1 MHLHKRIKHGLKE
14 EYARLQLGQ
23 IQKRFSAFTMVSR
36 DTFIDNLRLA
46 GRVAGISGCVI
57 ECGVWRGGMSAGLA
71 TVLGS
76 DRKYFLF
83 DSFEGLPEAKKIDGE
98 AALAWQSDKQGSYY
112 YDNCTAEPDF
122 AQRAM
127 TLSGSKSFS
136 LMKGWF
142 NETLPK
148 FSPPE
153 PIALLRLDGD
163 WYDSTMIC
171 LESLFPHVAPGGLII
186 IDDYYT
192 WDGCSRAVHDYF
204 SRHSVKER
212 IRSFRDI
219 CFIEKAKADKPDNR
233 DQQ

>member
-1 MHLHKRIKHGLKE
+1 MKLHRRIKRGLKQ
-14 EYARLQLGQ
+14 EYVRLRLGQ
-23 IQKRFSAFTMVSR
+23 IQKKFCGFTMIPRDNFISNLMLARQVS
-36 DTFIDNLRLA
+36 
-46 GRVAGISGCVI
+46 GIPGCVI
-57 ECGVWRGGMSAGLA
+57 ECGVWRGGMSAGIA
-71 TVLGS
+71 SVLGGE
-76 DRKYFLF
+76 RKYFLF

-98 AALAWQSDKQGSYY
+98 AALAWQNNKQGSYY

-127 TLSGSKSFS
+127 TLSGAKSFF

-148 FSPPE
+148 FAPPE

-171 LESLFPHVAPGGLII
+171 LESLFQHVAPGGLII

-204 SRHSVKER
+204 SRHSVAER
-212 IRSFRDI
+212 IQSFQGN
-219 CFIEKAKADKPDNR
+219 CFIEKTRPDKSKPS
-233 DQQ
+233 